1 MGYRSRSQ
9 SRADENPR
17 SRSHSEANP
26 TKEDHFGLRGAPT
39 TSPFKTYLR
48 KQKPELHEAQN
59 LLEKELNRETLTIKD
74 QQNILNDFK
83 DWLSKQGTTHFKD
96 SEFKRGDDS

>member
-9 SRADENPR
+9 SQADDNSR
-17 SRSHSEANP
+17 SRSRSEANP
-26 TKEDHFGLRGAPT
+26 IKEDHFGLRGAPT

-59 LLEKELNRETLTIKD
+59 LLKKELNRETLTIKD
-74 QQNILNDFK
+74 QQNILIDYK

-96 SEFKRGDDS
+96 TGFKRGDDS